1 MRCER
6 RRQIEQLSLPVLV
19 APHGSLLP
27 PPVSL
32 RQHPAWGAFSSC
44 AVLVQAVWLL
54 GAVRSLLAPFED
66 RPRGSKSSLL
76 SFHVEFGALDL
87 SAVAVLSSSVCG
99 CGSDSVFLSVF
110 GFASLSPP
118 LQQR

>member
-44 AVLVQAVWLL
+44 AVLVQACGYLARFAACL
-54 GAVRSLLAPFED
+54 HPLRTDLAEVRVLCLAFTLTLVP
-66 RPRGSKSSLL
+66 ST
-76 SFHVEFGALDL
+76 
-87 SAVAVLSSSVCG
+87 
-99 CGSDSVFLSVF
+99 
-110 GFASLSPP
+110 
-118 LQQR
+118 